1 MTIYNNTK
9 HESVYYSVSYV
20 GGGVACGNLDPGD
33 EATLAGF
40 DDTPGVKVTLTIS
53 KTGDATDVII
63 QDPGL
68 ISSQAASSSSN
79 S

>member
-1 MTIYNNTK
+1 MTLYNHTQ
-9 HESVYYSVSYV
+9 HESVYYSVSV
-20 GGGVACGNLDPGD
+20 KGGGVACGNLDPGD

-68 ISSQAASSSSN
+68 
-79 S
+79 

>member
-1 MTIYNNTK
+1 MTLYNNTQ
-9 HESVYYSVSYV
+9 HESVYYSVSFK
-20 GGGVACGNLDPGD
+20 GGGVDCGNLGPGD
-33 EATLAGF
+33 EVTLASY
-40 DDTPGVKVTLTIS
+40 DDKPNVKVTLTIS
-53 KTGDATDVII
+53 KTGDATGVII

>member
-1 MTIYNNTK
+1 MTIYNNTQ
-9 HESVYYSVSYV
+9 HESVYYSISRK
-20 GGGVACGNLDPGD
+20 GGGVDCGNLGPGD
-33 EATLAGF
+33 QATLASY
-40 DDTPGVKVTLTIS
+40 DDKPDVKVTLTIS

-68 ISSQAASSSSN
+68 ISSQSASSSSN